1 MRRKLLFLA
10 TTFSDGNKLFAPVRS
25 YTEVIECPQR
35 NCINSADM
43 FFLMSPTSWNLP
55 LYQRFSGYSCKRNN
69 RLLLE
74 SRFNTLFSTN
84 TQNFPFITFPS
95 GKKFC
100 VSKTCSSRK
109 VIVVLLILDHCQRH
123 SLGLGYN
130 CVFRFMLRR
139 FVSGS
144 YWNTHDSSLAATN
157 WESADWSA
165 RSGLNLHKL
174 WLKLLMLI
182 RETVWI
188 KLPLQ
193 IVVFPKYS
201 PRILWSASRLTFSW
215 FSINI

>member
-95 GKKFC
+95 GKKFY
-100 VSKTCSSRK
+100 VYQKPVPQEKWSSSFWFLT
-109 VIVVLLILDHCQRH
+109 IASDTHWASDIIAFSDSCCGVLFQDRIETP
-123 SLGLGYN
+123 
-130 CVFRFMLRR
+130 M
-139 FVSGS
+139 
-144 YWNTHDSSLAATN
+144 THL
-157 WESADWSA
+157 
-165 RSGLNLHKL
+165 
-174 WLKLLMLI
+174 
-182 RETVWI
+182 
-188 KLPLQ
+188 
-193 IVVFPKYS
+193 
-201 PRILWSASRLTFSW
+201 
-215 FSINI
+215 